1 MTKLK
6 TMFGLCV
13 LTAFAVC
20 AFAAQGAS
28 ANTAYECAP
37 TTSGAGFS
45 DAHCKTAVG
54 GGAAFKHVEIPVNT
68 SKAITLTNITTGT
81 ERSPWKLT
89 SVQAGVALVTE
100 ALEVEGTGTLENK
113 ISGSEMW
120 SEFGL
125 TLTYRNVTV
134 SAPAG
139 KGCKVTGSGGVEG
152 VVPTK
157 PLSGTTKGLTSQVK
171 LSPASGSAFAE
182 FVVSG
187 CSIAALNHAYTL
199 TGSAVSSSVGTTFNY
214 TCVNVTNQGTLFLF
228 SQKAGFEG
236 SGTLKTDSNGVAFT

>member
-54 GGAAFKHVEIPVNT
+54 SGAAFKHVEIPVNT

-81 ERSPWKLT
+81 ERSTAKLK
-89 SVQAGVALVTE
+89 SVQSGATIEFQAT
-100 ALEVEGTGTLENK
+100 EVEGAGTMKNK
-113 ISGSEMW
+113 ESGGEMW
-120 SEFGL
+120 TELETSFI
-125 TLTYRNVTV
+125 YRGATVT
-134 SAPAG
+134 APAG
-139 KGCKVTGSGGVEG
+139 KGCRISGSGGVEG

-157 PLSGTTKGLTSQVK
+157 TLTATTKGLTGQLK
-171 LSPASGSAFAE
+171 FQPMSGTTFAE
-182 FVVSG
+182 FTLSG
-187 CSIAALNHAYTL
+187 CSVTALNHAYTATGSL
-199 TGSAVSSSVGTTFNY
+199 TGNTVGTT
-214 TCVNVTNQGTLFLF
+214 TNFEHAATTAQGTWFIF
-228 SQKAGFEG
+228 GQKTGLEG
-236 SGTLKTDSNGVAFT
+236 SLTLRTGGNGVAFT